1 MTHMVVL
8 IVAIV
13 MIASVLKA
21 KYRRDETDGG
31 FRDGGA
37 ARGETAALQTEIR
50 ALKQRVATLERIA
63 TDGSNALDREIEA
76 LRDRP

>member
-1 MTHMVVL
+1 MFSTTVL

-13 MIASVLKA
+13 MIASVCKA
-21 KYRRDETDGG
+21 KYRHDAAG
-31 FRDGGA
+31 GGA
-37 ARGETAALQTEIR
+37 RDDGATRAETQALQSEVR

-63 TDGSNALDREIEA
+63 TDGASALDREIDL

>member
-1 MTHMVVL
+1 MFSTTVL

-13 MIASVLKA
+13 MIASVCKA
-21 KYRRDETDGG
+21 KYRHDAGSG
-31 FRDGGA
+31 SFRDDGA
-37 ARGETAALQTEIR
+37 ARVETQALHAEIR

-63 TDGSNALDREIEA
+63 TDGSSVLDREIEA